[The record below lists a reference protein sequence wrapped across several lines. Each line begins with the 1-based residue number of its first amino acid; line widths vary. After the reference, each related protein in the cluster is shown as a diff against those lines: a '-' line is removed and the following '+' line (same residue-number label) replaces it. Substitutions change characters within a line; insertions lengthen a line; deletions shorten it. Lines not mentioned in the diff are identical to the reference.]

1 MKYDC
6 VQIMTNAWRTYK
18 YVGKK
23 EGKTFSEVL
32 KATWRL
38 AKVSASI
45 DKTIADGERRRAER
59 ARLSKIA
66 KPAEKADY
74 KGEISHFALYG
85 HEFVSGGYC
94 GD

>member
-1 MKYDC
+1 MKYDRS
-6 VQIMTNAWRTYK
+6 QIMRNAWRTYK
-18 YVGKK
+18 YVCKK
-23 EGKTFSEVL
+23 QGKTFSEVL

-45 DKTIADGERRRAER
+45 DKVFAESERRHAEME
-59 ARLSKIA
+59 RLSKNA
-66 KPAEKADY
+66 KPAKKADW